1 MMIFPGYLRR
11 EVTRSSTLAI
21 VFILCVGLSLVTL
34 TAFTGFSKS
43 VNVSLLNDARKL
55 QAADIIIRSYEPI
68 SEPLAFAVDQEVSA
82 GALQR
87 TRYHEFYSVVR
98 NDNAENSVLSLLKV
112 VEKGYPF
119 YGAVQLASG
128 RSLHRVLTPGK
139 AVVAQTLLDRLGL
152 DIGDRI
158 QVGHTTLTIQ
168 DVVLSEP
175 DRPIQMFA
183 FGPRVFIS
191 RADLESL
198 GLIQT
203 GSRIRYVYLLKVAEP
218 NQMEAIYQKLQ
229 AAADLDR
236 ERVDTFQT
244 AQSRVKRFFD
254 NFIFFL
260 KLVGIFILTL
270 SGVGIQST
278 LTAFLKAKQESIGVM
293 KALGAT
299 NRHILVHY
307 TLVVVLFGC
316 MGMGIGIVSGVLLQ
330 YGLAQLLAG
339 FFPADM
345 PFIIAWTGLVE
356 SVILGVT
363 VVLIFCFVPLYR
375 LSGLRPV
382 MVLRKDVSAK
392 VKAWPIW
399 LSYAIFALFFLG
411 LVFRHMQDF
420 RFGIYFVG
428 ALGGLIALTAI
439 ANYWLLKGLRRLSIQ
454 SLAVRQAIRSL
465 FRKGAA
471 TQMIMVSLTTSLCVI
486 FSIYLLEKNLDATFV
501 KSFPQD
507 SPNLFFLDIQP
518 GQQNAFQE
526 AMGQDLQLYPIIRAR
541 VTHINGTAIDRQAE
555 RAKKRDNLSRVFNLT
570 YRHHLLA
577 DELIQSGQTLFRD
590 DWQDVQV
597 SVLDMV
603 VDMHPLNIGDTIQF
617 NIQGVPLTARVASI
631 RSRTQESLRPFFY
644 FIFEEK
650 ILKDAPQTLFAAL
663 RVEPGNAGNL
673 QTRIVKQ
680 FPNISVID
688 MSETIRVFAG
698 LMEQLSRVVRAFTGL
713 SISAGILILISAVF
727 ATRAERINESVY
739 YKILGAGKSFV
750 LRVFTFENLL
760 MGLCSSVLALILS
773 QLGAGA
779 ICQYFLDIDYRPFLP
794 ACILMVTM
802 AVLLVN
808 VVGLLS
814 ARSILRKKPI
824 SYLREQQDG

>member
-1 MMIFPGYLRR
+1 MMIFSGYLRR
-11 EVTRSSTLAI
+11 EVVRSSTLAI
-21 VFILCVGLSLVTL
+21 VFILCVGMSLVTL

-68 SEPLAFAVDQEVSA
+68 SDLLEVAVATQVRTRAVE
-82 GALQR
+82 L

-98 NDNAENSVLSLLKV
+98 TDKETSSVLSLLKV

-119 YGAVQLASG
+119 YGQVKLQSG
-128 RSLHRVLTPGK
+128 LPLHQVLTPGK
-139 AVVAQTLLDRLGL
+139 AVVAKTLLDRLGL
-152 DIGDRI
+152 KLGERI
-158 QVGHTTLTIQ
+158 QVGYTTLTIQ
-168 DVVLSEP
+168 DVVLAEP
-175 DRPIQMFA
+175 DRPIRMFS

-191 RADLESL
+191 RTDLDSL

-203 GSRIRYVYLLKVAEP
+203 GSRIRYVYLLKVSDP
-218 NQMEAIYQKLQ
+218 GQMEPIYRKLRE
-229 AAADLDR
+229 AADPDR

-278 LTAFLKAKQESIGVM
+278 LTAFLKAKQESIGIM

-299 NRHILVHY
+299 NRHVLVHY
-307 TLVVVLFGC
+307 TLVVLLLGC

-330 YGLAQLLAG
+330 FGLAKLLSG

-345 PFIIAWTGLVE
+345 PFIIAWTGLIE
-356 SVILGVT
+356 SVILGIM

-375 LSGLRPV
+375 LTGLRPV
-382 MVLRKDVSAK
+382 MILRKDVSAR
-392 VKAWPIW
+392 VKSWPIW
-399 LSYAIFALFFLG
+399 LSYTIFVIFFFG
-411 LVFRHMQDF
+411 LVFRHMQDI
-420 RFGIYFVG
+420 RFGVYFVG
-428 ALGGLIALTAI
+428 AVGGLIALTSI
-439 ANYWLLKGLRRLSIQ
+439 ANYWLLKGMRRLSTQ
-454 SLAVRQAIRSL
+454 NLAVRQAIRSL

-486 FSIYLLEKNLDATFV
+486 FSIYLVEKNLDATFV

-518 GQQNAFQE
+518 GQHDAFKK
-526 AMGQDLQLYPIIRAR
+526 AMNQDLQLYPIIRAR
-541 VTHINGTAIDRQAE
+541 VTHIKDTAIDRQAE
-555 RAKKRDNLSRVFNLT
+555 RAKKRDNLARVFNLT
-570 YRHHLLA
+570 YRHHLLT
-577 DELIQSGQTLFRD
+577 DEVFQAGETLFRD
-590 DWQDVQV
+590 DWQDIQV

-603 VDMHPLNIGDTIQF
+603 VDMHPMDIGDTIQF
-617 NIQGVPLTARVASI
+617 NIQGVPLIARVASI
-631 RSRTQESLRPFFY
+631 RSRTQESMRPFFY
-644 FIFEEK
+644 FVFEK
-650 ILKDAPQTLFAAL
+650 KTLKDAPQTLFAAL
-663 RVEPGNAGNL
+663 RVESGDVGNL
-673 QTRIVKQ
+673 QTRVVRQ

-698 LMEQLSRVVRAFTGL
+698 LMRQLSRIVRVFTGL

-739 YKILGAGKSFV
+739 YKILGAGRSFV
-750 LRVFTFENLL
+750 LRIFAFENLFL
-760 MGLCSSVLALILS
+760 GLCSGVLAVVLS
-773 QLGAGA
+773 QLGTGL
-779 ICQYFLDIDYRPFLP
+779 ICRFVLDIDYRPFFIE
-794 ACILMVTM
+794 CTLMVTA

-808 VVGLLS
+808 AVGLLS
-814 ARSILRKKPI
+814 ARSILEKKPI
-824 SYLREQQDG
+824 SYLREQQEA

>member
-1 MMIFPGYLRR
+1 MIIVRGYLRR
-11 EVTRSSTLAI
+11 EVTRSSMLAM

-55 QAADIIIRSYEPI
+55 QAADIIIRSYEPL
-68 SEPLAFAVDQEVSA
+68 SQALQHAVDQQVRS
-82 GALQR
+82 GAVNL

-98 NDNAENSVLSLLKV
+98 SEDETRSMLSLLKV
-112 VEKGYPF
+112 VERGYPF
-119 YGAVQLASG
+119 YGRVMLQSG
-128 RSLHRVLTPGK
+128 LPIHQVLTPGTT
-139 AVVAQTLLDRLGL
+139 VVAQTLLDRLGL
-152 DIGDRI
+152 EPGDRI
-158 QVGHTTLTIQ
+158 QVGYTSLTIQ

-183 FGPRVFIS
+183 FGPRVFVS
-191 RADLESL
+191 RADLDSL

-203 GSRIRYVYLLKVAEP
+203 GSRIRYVYLLKVAESD
-218 NQMEAIYQKLQ
+218 QLDALYRQLR

-278 LTAFLKAKQESIGVM
+278 LTAFLKAKQESIGIM

-299 NRHILVHY
+299 NHYILVHY
-307 TLVVVLFGC
+307 TLVVILLGC
-316 MGMGIGIVSGVLLQ
+316 MGMGMGIVSGVASQ
-330 YGLAQLLAG
+330 YGLARLLAG

-345 PFIIAWTGLVE
+345 PFMIAWTGLVE
-356 SVILGVT
+356 SVILGVM

-375 LSGLRPV
+375 LTGLRPV
-382 MVLRKDVSAK
+382 MILRKDVSAK
-392 VKAWPIW
+392 VKRWPVW
-399 LSYAIFALFFLG
+399 LSYAIFVIFFSG
-411 LVFRHMQDF
+411 LIFWHMQDF
-420 RFGIYFVG
+420 IFGIYFVG

-439 ANYWLLKGLRRLSIQ
+439 ANYWLLKGLRNLSIRN
-454 SLAVRQAIRSL
+454 LAIRQAIRSL

-471 TQMIMVSLTTSLCVI
+471 TQMIMMSLTTSLCVI
-486 FSIYLLEKNLDATFV
+486 FSIYLVEKNLDASFV

-518 GQQNAFQE
+518 GQQNAFKE
-526 AMGQDLQLYPIIRAR
+526 LLEQDLQLYPIIRAR
-541 VTHINGTAIDRQAE
+541 VTHVNGTAIDRQAE

-570 YRHHLLA
+570 YRHHLLV
-577 DELIQSGQTLFRD
+577 DETIQSGKSLFRD
-590 DWQDVQV
+590 DWQDIQV
-597 SVLDMV
+597 SLLDMV
-603 VDMHPLNIGDTIQF
+603 VDMHPMKIGDTIQF

-631 RSRTQESLRPFFY
+631 RSRSQESLRPFFY
-644 FIFEEK
+644 FVFQEK
-650 ILKDAPQTLFAAL
+650 VLEDAPQTLFAAL
-663 RVEPGNAGNL
+663 RVAPGDVGDL
-673 QTRIVKQ
+673 QTRIVKA

-698 LMEQLSRVVRAFTGL
+698 LMHQLSRIVRVFTGL

-727 ATRAERINESVY
+727 ATRTERINESVY
-739 YKILGAGKSFV
+739 YKILGAGKFFV
-750 LRVFTFENLL
+750 LKVFTYENLL
-760 MGLCSSVLALILS
+760 MGVCSGVLAVIFS

-779 ICQYFLDIDYRPFLP
+779 ICRLVLEIDYRPFLS
-794 ACILMVTM
+794 ACILVLTG
-802 AVLLVN
+802 AVMLVIA
-808 VVGLLS
+808 VGLLS
-814 ARSILRKKPI
+814 ARSILQKKPI

>member
-11 EVTRSSTLAI
+11 EVTRSTTLAI
-21 VFILCVGLSLVTL
+21 VFILCVGMSLVTL

-68 SEPLAFAVDQEVSA
+68 SKSLMLAVDQQVEA
-82 GALQR
+82 GAVLL
-87 TRYHEFYSVVR
+87 TRYNEFYSVVR
-98 NDNAENSVLSLLKV
+98 ADDENRSVLSLLKV

-119 YGAVQLASG
+119 YGTVKLQSG
-128 RSLHRVLTPGK
+128 SPLHQVLTPGR

-152 DIGDRI
+152 KPGDRI
-158 QVGHTTLTIQ
+158 QVGHTALTIQ

-175 DRPIQMFA
+175 DRPIQMFS
-183 FGPRVFIS
+183 FGPRVFVS
-191 RADLESL
+191 RADLDAL

-203 GSRIRYVYLLKVAEP
+203 GSRIRYVHLLKVTDTG
-218 NQMEAIYQKLQ
+218 QLDAIYQTLR
-229 AAADLDR
+229 AAADPDI

-278 LTAFLKAKQESIGVM
+278 LTAFLKTKQESIGVM

-299 NRHILVHY
+299 NRRVLVHY
-307 TLVVVLFGC
+307 TLVVILLGC
-316 MGMGIGIVSGVLLQ
+316 MGMGIGIVSGILLQ

-339 FFPADM
+339 FFPEDM
-345 PFIIAWTGLVE
+345 PFVIAWMGLVE
-356 SVILGVT
+356 SVILGIM

-375 LSGLRPV
+375 LTGLRPV
-382 MVLRKDVSAK
+382 MILRKDAAAT
-392 VKAWPIW
+392 VKRWPIW
-399 LSYAIFALFFLG
+399 LSYAVFVIFFFG

-420 RFGIYFVG
+420 RFGLYFVG
-428 ALGGLIALTAI
+428 AVGGLIALTAG
-439 ANYWLLKGLRRLSIQ
+439 ANYWLLKGLRRLSIRP
-454 SLAVRQAIRSL
+454 LAIRQAIRSL

-486 FSIYLLEKNLDATFV
+486 FSIYLVEKNLDATFV
-501 KSFPQD
+501 KSFPPD

-518 GQQNAFQE
+518 QQQNDFKASINR
-526 AMGQDLQLYPIIRAR
+526 DLQLYPIIRSR
-541 VTHINGTAIDRQAE
+541 VTHVNGVAIDREAE
-555 RAKKRDNLSRVFNLT
+555 RAKKRDNLARVFNLS
-570 YRHHLLA
+570 YRDHLLT
-577 DELIQSGQTLFRD
+577 DEIIQSGNTLFRD
-590 DWQDVQV
+590 DWQDIQV

-603 VDMHPLNIGDTIQF
+603 VDMHPMAIGDTIQF
-617 NIQGVPLTARVASI
+617 NIQGVPLTARISSI
-631 RSRTQESLRPFFY
+631 RSRTQDSLRPFFY

-650 ILKDAPQTLFAAL
+650 TLKGAPQTLFAAL
-663 RVEPGNAGNL
+663 RVASAEIGNL
-673 QTRIVKQ
+673 QTRIVNE

-698 LMEQLSRVVRAFTGL
+698 LMQQLSRVVRAFTGL

-739 YKILGAGKSFV
+739 YKILGAGRSFV
-750 LRVFTFENLL
+750 LKVFTLENLV
-760 MGLCSSVLALILS
+760 MGLCSGGLAVILS
-773 QLGAGA
+773 QLGTGA
-779 ICQYFLDIDYRPFLP
+779 ICRFVLDIDYRPFLM
-794 ACILMVTM
+794 ACTLMVLG
-802 AVLLVN
+802 AVLLVIA
-808 VVGLLS
+808 VGLFS
-814 ARSILRKKPI
+814 ARSILQKKPI
-824 SYLREQQDG
+824 SYLREHQEG